1 MRGAAAVRSPARY
14 ARTVLPWQ
22 LASRAAR
29 AAAIGCFLV
38 AFGLPATTTAI
49 LLVMLAQGG
58 GRVVPLAPASV
69 GAGAAILT
77 ASFGSMTGATVD
89 PANLVAFFVG
99 TSAVLTAVGIALALV
114 ICVRS
119 LGRPAL
125 LSPWAARRAAAQLPQ
140 LTSRRSA

>member
-1 MRGAAAVRSPARY
+1 VARGAAALRSPGRY
-14 ARTVLPWQ
+14 ARCVLPWQ

-38 AFGLPATTTAI
+38 AFGLPATATAI

-77 ASFGSMTGATVD
+77 ASFGSITGAAVD
-89 PANLVAFFVG
+89 PARLVAFFVG
-99 TSAVLTAVGIALALV
+99 TSAVLTVVGIVLAFV
-114 ICVRS
+114 ICARAV
-119 LGRPAL
+119 PVP
-125 LSPWAARRAAAQLPQ
+125 SPWAALRAAVKSPG
-140 LTSRRSA
+140 